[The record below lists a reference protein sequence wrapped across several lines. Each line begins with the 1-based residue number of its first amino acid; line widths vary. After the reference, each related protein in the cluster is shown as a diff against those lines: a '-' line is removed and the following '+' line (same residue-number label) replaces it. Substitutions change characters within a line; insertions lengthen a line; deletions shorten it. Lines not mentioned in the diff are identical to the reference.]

1 MYNNTI
7 GGAMSTALEQPYF
20 YVRGTNGLA
29 LEGSNISESNELT
42 IGSQQLRS
50 KERMNLRTRQFKTVP
65 FMGRGKVDPDVESAL
80 MQSNEL
86 PKRNLMLVSAKKI
99 LPLLITIH

>member
-65 FMGRGKVDPDVESAL
+65 FMGRGKVDPVESAL

-86 PKRNLMLVSAKKI
+86 PEKKSMLVSAKKI